1 MSMVTRAFTSM
12 AVACLIAALGFAGG
26 TASAAPPASKD
37 EAVAMVKKAVAYIK
51 TEGPDKA
58 YPAIDDQA
66 GQFVDR
72 DLYVVVYQLD
82 GKVLAHG
89 ADKARIGTNQ
99 IDAKDP
105 DGKAFVKERVELAA
119 DAAELLAG
127 LQVHEPG
134 EQEGR
139 TQADVLRAAR
149 CHRRLRRNLR
159 HLTAGREQGGEM
171 RLTTLV
177 LHVLM
182 VGGASGMSTLA
193 VAAAPSDDPKDIIAA
208 QLRDQGYACD
218 HPQSAE
224 QDIQRLQTR

>member
-72 DLYVVVYQLD
+72 DLYVVVYGLD

-105 DGKAFVKERVELAA
+105 DGKAFVKERVELA
-119 DAAELLAG
+119 L
-127 LQVHEPG
+127 
-134 EQEGR
+134 
-139 TQADVLRAAR
+139 TQ
-149 CHRRLRRNLR
+149 
-159 HLTAGREQGGEM
+159 
-171 RLTTLV
+171 
-177 LHVLM
+177 
-182 VGGASGMSTLA
+182 
-193 VAAAPSDDPKDIIAA
+193 PSFW
-208 QLRDQGYACD
+208 QGYKFMNPVSKKVEPKQMYCERFDATVVCAGIY
-218 HPQSAE
+218 Q
-224 QDIQRLQTR
+224 L